1 MTPHVL
7 ASRTTYNWSVRRVE
21 GASATRWRVKAIP
34 EVHWCP

>member
-7 ASRTTYNWSVRRVE
+7 HISVVRQRGG

-34 EVHWCP
+34 EVQGVPDCS